1 MPIRPEQLKELRKEI
16 PYQWRVQTQN
26 ETTAVCV
33 AYVDARDVQNLMDE
47 VLGPENWDISYQL
60 LGDQLFAR
68 IGINILDPT
77 TGQSNWVYKMDAG
90 TESKTEA
97 EKGLVSDCAKRC
109 SVVWGVGRFLYNQEI
124 QRLEVKKHT
133 NGKFYPCDN
142 TGKILWNGDELT
154 KYINQKL
161 DSLKKNTLKNVIPW
175 SKEVQDKASKVE
187 KNGIKGS
194 VCLTKYIPE
203 YNKAKGT
210 KYNDIMQLKTDKELL
225 DLIKFVENLTPES
238 MK

>member
-1 MPIRPEQLKELRKEI
+1 MKVAKEVLEELKKEI
-16 PYQWRVQTQN
+16 DYMWRIQSQN
-26 ETTAVCV
+26 EYGATAVAYIDSRDAQNLLDEVVGPDNWQSDFTVIDGNLFGCV
-33 AYVDARDVQNLMDE
+33 GIKVTHDDGSIEWVWKRDV
-47 VLGPENWDISYQL
+47 
-60 LGDQLFAR
+60 
-68 IGINILDPT
+68 
-77 TGQSNWVYKMDAG
+77 G
-90 TESKTEA
+90 TESNTEK
-97 EKGLVSDCAKRC
+97 EKGNASDSFKRAC
-109 SVVWGVGRFLYNQEI
+109 VQWGVGRFLYKQEI